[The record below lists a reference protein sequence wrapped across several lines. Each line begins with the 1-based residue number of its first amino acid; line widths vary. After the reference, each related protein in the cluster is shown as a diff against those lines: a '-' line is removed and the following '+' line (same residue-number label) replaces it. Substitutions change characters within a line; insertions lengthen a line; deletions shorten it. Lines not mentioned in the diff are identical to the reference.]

1 MKPLQ
6 KLALAAADFCL
17 VLAAIVI
24 ALGLRKDFDWNDMVP
39 QFLWSKGQ
47 LTFVL
52 GLAAA
57 TVVSFYLHGLYEK
70 VWRYAG
76 THELVGVVR
85 ACILS
90 FIPFQAIVMVYQG
103 HLFPR
108 SALALTLLV
117 TVNICGGI
125 RLLLR
130 LASETMGRPITS
142 TRVIIV
148 GANDAG
154 EAVVRDR
161 SRKYIP
167 VGFVDDR
174 PDRAGIRI
182 HGIQVQG
189 QLDDLPRLVDSQ
201 LVTEVVLAAP
211 PAAEVRRVMELL
223 AGKEVKLRVIPA
235 MQDLVAGKVELARL
249 RQLSIEDL
257 LEREPIKVDPEL
269 IRPLL
274 AGKRILITGAGGSIG
289 SEIAR
294 QVSRFGPEKLLLVGR
309 GENSLYEI
317 GLELPQATL
326 LVCDVCRERIL
337 ERIFEEHRPHFV
349 FHAAAH
355 KHVPLMEAAPAEAV
369 YTNVFGT
376 RAVLDACRKYGVER
390 FILLSTDKAV
400 NPNNVMGATKRMAEK
415 LVAQLG
421 HPGYAAV
428 RFGNVLGSRGSV
440 VPTMQ
445 KQILQGG
452 PVTVTD
458 PAMTRYFMTIP
469 EAVTLVL
476 QASGLAQGGEIYLLD
491 MGKPVRILDLAHN
504 LIRLCGFEPDK
515 DIPIKITGCRPGE
528 KLEEQLVGVGE
539 STEPTR
545 LSKVSKVITRVPG
558 PAWPGE
564 LLEELRQHCLNG
576 DQRQCRALLLKLLE
590 RAEAQ
595 GESSPRSEA
604 S

>member
-24 ALGLRKDFDWNDMVP
+24 ALGLRKDFNWNDMVP
-39 QFLWSKGQ
+39 QFLMSHGQ
-47 LTFVL
+47 LAFVL
-52 GLAAA
+52 GLAAT
-57 TVVSFYLHGLYEK
+57 TVVSFYLKGLYEIY
-70 VWRYAG
+70 WRYAG
-76 THELVGVVR
+76 THELVGVVK
-85 ACILS
+85 ACLWS
-90 FIPFQAIVMVYQG
+90 FLPFQAIVMLYQG

-108 SALALTLLV
+108 SGLALTLLV

-130 LASETMGRPITS
+130 LASESMGRPITS

-148 GANDAG
+148 GANDSG

-182 HGIQVQG
+182 HGIPVQG
-189 QLDDLPRLVDSQ
+189 RLEELPQLVDSQ

-211 PAAEVRRVMELL
+211 TAAEVRRVMDLL
-223 AGKEVKLRVIPA
+223 AGREVKMRVVPA

-269 IRPLL
+269 VRPLL
-274 AGKRILITGAGGSIG
+274 AGKRVLITGAGGSIG

-294 QVSRFGPEKLLLVGR
+294 QVAGFGPEKLLLVGR

-376 RAVLDACRKYGVER
+376 RSVLAACQKYGVER

-400 NPNNVMGATKRMAEK
+400 NPNNVMGATKRLAEK
-415 LVAQLG
+415 LVAQLA

-445 KQILQGG
+445 KQILRGG

-515 DIPIKITGCRPGE
+515 DIAIKITGCRPGE
-528 KLEEQLVGVGE
+528 KLEEQLVGHGE

-545 LSKVSKVITRVPG
+545 LGKVSKVITPVPG
-558 PAWPGE
+558 GEWPGE
-564 LLEELRQHCLNG
+564 LMEELRQHCLNG
-576 DQRQCRALLLKLLE
+576 DQRQCRALLSKLLE